1 MKFTWKESRTYPADA
16 QAVGGELEKLR
27 IASGGVLIP
36 SAVVGRASNRKNVLH
51 PLFEWDDKIA
61 GVKFRKHQARL
72 IIRALV
78 IHVSED
84 EGLPPTG
91 YVNVRIE
98 TEDGGIEQYYMTA
111 VDAVTGKATREYI
124 LGQALRMADLFR
136 EKYRHLKELSEIID
150 AIENTLK
157 D

>member
-27 IASGGVLIP
+27 IASGGALLP
-36 SAVVGRASNRKNVLH
+36 SAVVARATNRKNVLH

-61 GVKFRKHQARL
+61 GIKFRKHQARL
-72 IIRALV
+72 IIRAIV
-78 IHVSED
+78 IHVSGD

-91 YVNVRIE
+91 YVNVKIE

-111 VDAVTGKATREYI
+111 IDAVTGEATRAYV
-124 LGQALRMADLFR
+124 LAQALRAAERFR
-136 EKYRHLKELSEIID
+136 EKYQHLKELAEIID
-150 AIENTLK
+150 AIENALG